1 MPQEKSEPDRIRKL
15 ENALKEAERRVA
27 EMLAE
32 RDQAL
37 ELVEQMKEHV
47 SDVDALI
54 DSWIEAFEM
63 QLSAQIVR
71 PPAIAYVNPGGRSAK
86 ARETSTAISEC
97 IFRRATFK
105 KSAWF
110 AMSQANAG
118 ANVVNAVS
126 LSMSTVNHTDML
138 PAVSAISSAGAT
150 GTVAASASALP
161 VSASES
167 MPTATETAGKSLIP
181 TKPRRDPRLF
191 LG

>member
-63 QLSAQIVR
+63 QLSEDGKR
-71 PPAIAYVNPGGRSAK
+71 MR
-86 ARETSTAISEC
+86 
-97 IFRRATFK
+97 
-105 KSAWF
+105 
-110 AMSQANAG
+110 
-118 ANVVNAVS
+118 
-126 LSMSTVNHTDML
+126 D
-138 PAVSAISSAGAT
+138 
-150 GTVAASASALP
+150 ALP
-161 VSASES
+161 ES
-167 MPTATETAGKSLIP
+167 INKILADAVALQKQAKGLGK
-181 TKPRRDPRLF
+181 T
-191 LG
+191 

>member
-63 QLSAQIVR
+63 QLSEDGKR
-71 PPAIAYVNPGGRSAK
+71 MR
-86 ARETSTAISEC
+86 
-97 IFRRATFK
+97 
-105 KSAWF
+105 
-110 AMSQANAG
+110 
-118 ANVVNAVS
+118 
-126 LSMSTVNHTDML
+126 D
-138 PAVSAISSAGAT
+138 
-150 GTVAASASALP
+150 ALP
-161 VSASES
+161 ES
-167 MPTATETAGKSLIP
+167 IKKILADAVALQKQAKGLGK
-181 TKPRRDPRLF
+181 T
-191 LG
+191 